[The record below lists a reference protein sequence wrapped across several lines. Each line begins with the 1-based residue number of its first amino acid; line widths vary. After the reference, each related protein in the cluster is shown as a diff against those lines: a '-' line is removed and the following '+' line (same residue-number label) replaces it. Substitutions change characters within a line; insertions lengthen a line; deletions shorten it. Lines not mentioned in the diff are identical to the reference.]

1 MSNNR
6 QSSDIEWGG
15 YALKSEMPVAKDTN
29 GNIEDLANQSTKR
42 VQPQWP
48 AYLMGQE
55 GRPARVSLVTP
66 DEHISQVIA
75 QELMTDVRTDMVG
88 QATGVRD
95 GRRLIN
101 SRETDVLMVDLHLS
115 DGTGFQ
121 MIEYVRQT
129 RPMIEV
135 IVVTSCDDEDHALR
149 AFRSGANG
157 YLLKNSW
164 FGSYADAVL
173 QVVNGGA
180 AVTPGLLRHLVRRLR
195 TPVGIEAML
204 GSGQRDTLS
213 EREKDVLRMLAKG
226 QTSAQVALN
235 LVIGEQT
242 VNTHV
247 RSIYRKLNVHT
258 RAQAVATAS
267 NFGIL

>member
-1 MSNNR
+1 MSNIR
-6 QSSDIEWGG
+6 HMSDIEWGG
-15 YALKSEMPVAKDTN
+15 YAPKPERLVAKDTA
-29 GNIEDLANQSTKR
+29 GNMDRVATQSSK
-42 VQPQWP
+42 QSQAQWP

-55 GRPARVSLVTP
+55 GRPARVTLVTP

-75 QELMTDVRTDMVG
+75 QELLADVRTDLVG
-88 QATGVRD
+88 HASGLRD

-101 SRETDVLMVDLHLS
+101 SRETDVLVVDLLLG
-115 DGTGFQ
+115 DGIGFQ
-121 MIEYVRQT
+121 MVEYVKQT

-135 IVVTSCDDEDHALR
+135 IVVSSCDDEDHALR

-180 AVTPGLLRHLVRRLR
+180 AVTPGLLRHLLRRLR
-195 TPVGIEAML
+195 APVGIEAVL
-204 GSGQRDTLS
+204 GGGQRETLS

-226 QTSAQVALN
+226 QTSAQVAQN

-258 RAQAVATAS
+258 RAHAVATAS
-267 NFGIL
+267 NFGLL